1 MGTFCNRFS
10 FYLTFYSLGFILL
23 ASSNSLKERILR
35 WIGIHPLQLLFYFT
49 IIVLIIGII
58 GFTGVNNWSS
68 AFRSIFT
75 VGFSLVLTA
84 FLAYI
89 IFVGQLLQ

>member
-1 MGTFCNRFS
+1 
-10 FYLTFYSLGFILL
+10 
-23 ASSNSLKERILR
+23 
-35 WIGIHPLQLLFYFT
+35 IHPLQLLFYFT
-49 IIVLIIGII
+49 LIVLIIGII

-75 VGFSLVLTA
+75 VSFSLVLTA